1 MKNNIKLHLSA
12 PYVHY
17 QNGQVERDI
26 QHVMN
31 KARTLMASIN
41 VPPKYWEYAITTA
54 CYLINRSS
62 KADNKIPY
70 EILFASGVS
79 FCTFLLPWLLS
90 GYVRGTQEE

>member
-1 MKNNIKLHLSA
+1 MKNNIKLQLSA

-41 VPPKYWEYAITTA
+41 VPP
-54 CYLINRSS
+54 
-62 KADNKIPY
+62 
-70 EILFASGVS
+70 EILGI
-79 FCTFLLPWLLS
+79 CYHNCLLFDQS
-90 GYVRGTQEE
+90 